1 MINKRKIGT
10 EYEDVAVRYLIDR
23 GYEILEKNY
32 RCRFGEIDI
41 IAKHKVGNDIF
52 IVFIEVKY
60 RKNGIAGSPFEA
72 VDYKKQMIIRK
83 VSEYFLMTNGYWDIS
98 RIRYDVVG
106 IMGRKIELIQNAFW
120 NGNVVVIRNK

>member
-1 MINKRKIGT
+1 MINKREIGA
-10 EYEDVAVRYLIDR
+10 EYEDVAVKYLIDR

-41 IAKHKVGNDIF
+41 IARHKVGNDIF

-60 RKNGIAGSPFEA
+60 RKNERTGSPFEA

-83 VSEYFLMTNGYWDIS
+83 VSEYFLITNGYKEMP
-98 RIRYDVVG
+98 RVRYDVVG
-106 IMGRKIELIQNAFW
+106 ITGRKIELIENAF
-120 NGNVVVIRNK
+120 

>member
-106 IMGRKIELIQNAFW
+106 IMGRKIELIQNAF
-120 NGNVVVIRNK
+120 

>member
-10 EYEDVAVRYLIDR
+10 EYENIAIKYLIDK
-23 GYEILEKNY
+23 GYEILEKNF

-41 IAKHKVGNDIF
+41 IARHKVGNDIF

-60 RKNGIAGSPFEA
+60 RKNERNGSPFEA

-83 VSEYFLMTNGYWDIS
+83 VSEYYLMINGYMEIPQ
-98 RIRYDVVG
+98 IRYDVVG
-106 IMGRKIELIQNAFW
+106 IIGRKIELIQNAF
-120 NGNVVVIRNK
+120 